1 MQASDI
7 EQTVENYVLLRRM
20 GHGSMGAVY
29 EARHQQIERRVAI
42 KILRKELSDDPEII
56 QRFTN
61 EARIV
66 NIIGHA
72 GLVAISESGQTRD
85 GSRYIVME
93 YVDGI
98 TLRDYVAQ
106 RGGRLPVDQVMRI
119 TRQVASTLAAAH
131 EKQIVHRDLKPENIM
146 LVRDADGA
154 GSAPLEQAGATAGG
168 PGSLPQR
175 LKILDF
181 GIAKIGGEGIGQTRT
196 GVAMGTPIYMSPEQ
210 CRSGRNAVERSDVY
224 ALGIIAY
231 ELLAGAPP
239 FQGGAAVLM
248 AAHLMQEPPPL
259 LAQAPQTPPALASLV
274 HAMLAKSPSDR
285 PSADEVARRLAE
297 LGGART
303 TASQAYAILPGERA
317 DPAEATEV
325 LGDEALSQVG
335 SQSVLHAVPVRLRGK
350 LVAAAAAFLLLMGL
364 LLVLLLW
371 TLTRQP
377 VTPPQSPPQ
386 RPRSLPLGPIGQRP
400 DGSVDANAFD
410 GGTARDAADTASN
423 AGRST
428 ALAPVSAGTGSTLQG
443 AGTTRGGT
451 GTAKVAGVKGKKK
464 MKKKGSRRSTR

>member
-131 EKQIVHRDLKPENIM
+131 EKQIVHRD
-146 LVRDADGA
+146 
-154 GSAPLEQAGATAGG
+154 T
-168 PGSLPQR
+168 
-175 LKILDF
+175 
-181 GIAKIGGEGIGQTRT
+181 
-196 GVAMGTPIYMSPEQ
+196 
-210 CRSGRNAVERSDVY
+210 
-224 ALGIIAY
+224 
-231 ELLAGAPP
+231 
-239 FQGGAAVLM
+239 
-248 AAHLMQEPPPL
+248 
-259 LAQAPQTPPALASLV
+259 
-274 HAMLAKSPSDR
+274 
-285 PSADEVARRLAE
+285 
-297 LGGART
+297 
-303 TASQAYAILPGERA
+303 
-317 DPAEATEV
+317 
-325 LGDEALSQVG
+325 
-335 SQSVLHAVPVRLRGK
+335 
-350 LVAAAAAFLLLMGL
+350 
-364 LLVLLLW
+364 
-371 TLTRQP
+371 
-377 VTPPQSPPQ
+377 
-386 RPRSLPLGPIGQRP
+386 
-400 DGSVDANAFD
+400 
-410 GGTARDAADTASN
+410 
-423 AGRST
+423 
-428 ALAPVSAGTGSTLQG
+428 
-443 AGTTRGGT
+443 
-451 GTAKVAGVKGKKK
+451 
-464 MKKKGSRRSTR
+464 